1 MLPLELVLSGARA
14 REREPLVELDAGG
27 ELLGPGLLG
36 ADLDEGGELRPAH
49 VHEQPHVGDQARV
62 GGEEVALPVPRRA
75 HQPPREPRPE
85 PVGADQQLRGQ
96 WRRDPVWDAGDADVE
111 LGELDRH
118 GVARGHLATGE
129 EERISVFFFFIFL

>member
-62 GGEEVALPVPRRA
+62 GGEE
-75 HQPPREPRPE
+75 RPE